1 MGKEIE
7 RKFLVSG
14 DAWRSM
20 ASRSVPIIQA
30 YLSRRPEAV
39 VRLRISGNRAFITVK
54 GANRGIV
61 RNEWEY
67 PLPVADARQMIEAGL
82 PEGTVITKTRHY
94 VMMPDSHLWE
104 IDEFHGALSGLVV
117 AEIELSDSAES
128 FEKPPFVGRDVSDD
142 PRYYNSALAAASA
155 PPDPTAF

>member
-7 RKFLVSG
+7 RKFLVIDES
-14 DAWRSM
+14 WRSM
-20 ASRSVPIIQA
+20 ASRSVSIVQA
-30 YLSRRPEAV
+30 YLSRRADAV
-39 VRLRISGNRAFITVK
+39 VRLRIAGDRAFITIK

-67 PLPVADARQMIEAGL
+67 PLPVTDARQMIEAGL
-82 PEGTVITKTRHY
+82 PEGTVISKTRHY
-94 VMMPDSHLWE
+94 LLMPDSHLWE

-128 FEKPPFVGRDVSDD
+128 FEKPPFIGREVSDD

-155 PPDPTAF
+155 PPQPTGF